1 MVDAGA
7 KRPRTRKELS
17 RELGVVYAVQ
27 LALIAAFVRVDEA
40 LSLSGNLHALVAGVF
55 IVLPVLALDRTD
67 RAYRRYGIAWGR
79 PAGDI
84 AYAAALCLLLFPPI
98 ALFAPAVWGISEP
111 GCAAALSDAF
121 GGLFG
126 ALGEFLGKVA
136 CYPDWEFNLPAGY
149 PGGALTHLV
158 VVALPEEFFYRGYV
172 MGRLDDI
179 FKGRV
184 RLFGAQVGW
193 SLLIQAA
200 LFALGHYLVD
210 FRPGRLAVFFPAL
223 AFGWLRAKRGTIGAG
238 VAFHGASNI
247 FMDTFRAGLGL

>member
-1 MVDAGA
+1 MVDDDA
-7 KRPRTRKELS
+7 RQPLHRRKSLLS
-17 RELGVVYAVQ
+17 ELGLIYGLQLGLIVV
-27 LALIAAFVRVDEA
+27 LVRVDEA
-40 LSLSGNLHALVAGVF
+40 LGLSGNLHALIAGVF
-55 IVLPVLALDRTD
+55 IALPVLALDRTD
-67 RAYRRYGIAWGR
+67 RAYGRYGISWGR
-79 PAGDI
+79 PVGDI
-84 AYAAALCLLLFPPI
+84 AYAAVLSLILFPPI
-98 ALFAPAVWGISEP
+98 ALFAPAVWGMSDP
-111 GCAAALSDAF
+111 GCTPGLFEAL
-121 GGLFG
+121 GGLPG
-126 ALGEFLGKVA
+126 AAF
-136 CYPDWEFNLPAGY
+136 CYPNWSFAWPAGY

-200 LFALGHYLVD
+200 LFALGHYLID

-223 AFGWLRAKRGTIGAG
+223 AFGWLRAKRGSIGAG
-238 VAFHGASNI
+238 VAFHASSNI